1 MEFERAASDSS
12 GLDVLGQLL
21 GSQQAGQQLGLRGQ
35 GPEHHADRHVVI
47 GVGHAPHANRPGI
60 APSIRFPAA
69 GNGKARHRGIS
80 GAGLCLGGYC
90 VAAFCGVFCCSS
102 PSFMP
107 FVSGRSQNVI
117 SVITP
122 REIA

>member
-1 MEFERAASDSS
+1 MSVVRNVIIVGS
-12 GLDVLGQLL
+12 GP
-21 GSQQAGQQLGLRGQ
+21 AGYTVEVY
-35 GPEHHADRHVVI
+35 P
-47 GVGHAPHANRPGI
+47 PPG
-60 APSIRFPAA
+60 A
-69 GNGKARHRGIS
+69 GKPGTGGFS

-90 VAAFCGVFCCSS
+90 VAAFCGVFCFSS

-122 REIA
+122 RQIA